1 MGSVNGGDSP
11 YIYIHF
17 KSPLLH
23 NGCTFI
29 VHKLYRLFII
39 KVENLKPSRFGI

>member
-1 MGSVNGGDSP
+1 MCMGSVDGWDSP
-11 YIYIHF
+11 YIYINF

-29 VHKLYRLFII
+29 VHKLY
-39 KVENLKPSRFGI
+39 NLKKN